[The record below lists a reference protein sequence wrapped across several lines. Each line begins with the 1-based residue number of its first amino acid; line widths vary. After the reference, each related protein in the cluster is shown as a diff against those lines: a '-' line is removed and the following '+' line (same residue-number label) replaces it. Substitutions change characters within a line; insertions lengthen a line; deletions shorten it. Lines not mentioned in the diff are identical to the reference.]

1 VSVRAQ
7 QSLIRPVVLSIVE
20 GSTTP
25 NPTTVN
31 AVALSTLTGLFM
43 CWNGSYWTGLGT
55 TLFFASA
62 TVDFGFASGGEDSN
76 TQVTVPAT
84 WVVSGSTIDCLPVA
98 VATADHDPED
108 VVVEDI
114 RAYTG
119 NLVPGVS
126 FDIFASAPNG
136 TWGRYTVKAIGR

>member
-1 VSVRAQ
+1 MTARNQ
-7 QSLIRPVVLSIVE
+7 QSLIRPVVLSVVE

-25 NPTTVN
+25 NPSTVN

-43 CWNGSYWTGLGT
+43 RWNGSSWTALGT
-55 TLFFASA
+55 ALFFTSA
-62 TVDFGFASGGEDSN
+62 TVDFGFASGGEDGN
-76 TQVTVPAT
+76 AQVTVPAT
-84 WVVSGSTIDCLPVA
+84 WVVSGSIIDCLPVA

-108 VVVEDI
+108 VVLEDI

-136 TWGRYTVKAIGR
+136 TWGRYAIKAIGR